1 MRVAVAFPWSKLI
14 RGGRKGSIASG
25 RDQMGKTRRV
35 KDSMGE
41 VSIPD
46 HALYGAQTRR
56 AMDNFPV
63 SGTPMPAAFI
73 RAAARIKESAARV
86 NRDLGLLEQ
95 DMADA
100 IIAACEAIIAGNHI
114 DQFPVDVY
122 QTGSGTSTNMNVNE
136 VVATLAGKQL
146 GREVHPNDHVNL
158 GQSSNDV
165 IPTAIHVSAAVAL
178 RDDLLPAL
186 EHLQSR
192 IEEKARGL
200 EDCVKTGRTHL
211 MDAVPL
217 TMAQEM
223 SAWAGQ
229 VGQQREWLQQ
239 GLDDLCDLAQG
250 GTAVGTGIN
259 THAEFARR
267 FAEALAAQTGLPL
280 RPAANLYTAISSQDT
295 AVAVSGR
302 LKSLAVVLTKISNDL
317 RWMNSGPLAGLGE
330 IVLETLQPGS
340 SIMPGKVNPVIPEA
354 VLMAAAR
361 VIGNDTTVA
370 IAGQAGNFQ
379 LNTML
384 PLIADVLLQGME
396 LLSNSCRLLAD
407 RAIAT
412 FEVRHDNIRRN
423 LERNPILATALNP
436 YIGYAA
442 AAKIARQ
449 AYEEQRPV
457 IDVAAEQ
464 TDLTRDQLETIL
476 DPLKL
481 VRGGFA
487 GKN

>member
-1 MRVAVAFPWSKLI
+1 
-14 RGGRKGSIASG
+14 
-25 RDQMGKTRRV
+25 MGKTRIE

-41 VSIPD
+41 VRLPAD
-46 HALYGAQTRR
+46 ALYGAQTRR
-56 AMDNFPV
+56 AMDNFSV
-63 SGTPMPAAFI
+63 SNTPMPPAFI
-73 RAAARIKESAARV
+73 RAVARIKASAARV

-100 IIAACEAIIAGNHI
+100 IIAACQAIIVGDHA

-136 VVATLAGKQL
+136 VVAGIAGKQL
-146 GREVHPNDHVNL
+146 GRAVHPNDHVNL

-165 IPTAIHVSAAVAL
+165 IPTAIHVSCAFAV
-178 RDDLLPAL
+178 RDNLLPAL
-186 EHLQSR
+186 EHLQSC

-217 TMAQEM
+217 TMSQEL

-229 VGQQREWLQQ
+229 VRQQQEWLQQ
-239 GLDDLCDLAQG
+239 GLEALCALAQG

-267 FAEALAAQTGLPL
+267 FAEDLAAHTGFPF
-280 RPAANLYTAISSQDT
+280 RPAANLFTAISSQDT
-295 AVAVSGR
+295 AVTFSGQ
-302 LKSLAVVLTKISNDL
+302 LKSLAVALSKIANDL
-317 RWMNSGPLAGLGE
+317 RWMNSGPLAGLAE
-330 IVLETLQPGS
+330 IELEALQPGS
-340 SIMPGKVNPVIPEA
+340 SIMPGKVNPVIAEA

-361 VIGNDTTVA
+361 VMGNDTTVT
-370 IAGQAGNFQ
+370 IAGRAGNFQ

-384 PLIADVLLQGME
+384 PLIADVLLQDVE
-396 LLSNSCRLLAD
+396 LLSNSCLQLAD
-407 RAIAT
+407 KAIAN
-412 FEVRHDNIRRN
+412 FEVIYDNIRRN
-423 LERNPILATALNP
+423 LDRNPILATALNP
-436 YIGYAA
+436 YIGYTA

-464 TDLTRDQLETIL
+464 TDLTREELEAIL

-481 VRGGFA
+481 TRGGFA
-487 GKN
+487 GKD

>member
-1 MRVAVAFPWSKLI
+1 
-14 RGGRKGSIASG
+14 
-25 RDQMGKTRRV
+25 MGKTRIE

-63 SGTPMPAAFI
+63 SGRPLPAAFI
-73 RAAARIKESAARV
+73 RAVARIKWSAARV
-86 NRDLGLLEQ
+86 NRDLGLLQE

-100 IIAACEAIIAGNHI
+100 IIAACQAIIAGDYA

-136 VVATLAGKQL
+136 VVATLAGRQL

-165 IPTAIHVSAAVAL
+165 IPTAIHVSSAVAV

-186 EHLQSR
+186 EHLQSC
-192 IEEKARGL
+192 IEGKARSL
-200 EDCVKTGRTHL
+200 DDCVKTGRTHL
-211 MDAVPL
+211 MDAMPV
-217 TMAQEM
+217 TMSQEL

-229 VGQQREWLQQ
+229 IRQQREWLQQ
-239 GLDDLCDLAQG
+239 GLDALCALAQG

-267 FAEALAAQTGLPL
+267 FAEDLAAQTSLPF
-280 RPAANLYTAISSQDT
+280 RPAANPFTAIASQDT

-302 LKSLAVVLTKISNDL
+302 LKSLAVALTKIANDL
-317 RWMNSGPLAGLGE
+317 RWMNSGPLAGLAE
-330 IVLETLQPGS
+330 IELEALQPGS

-361 VIGNDTTVA
+361 VMGNDTTVT

-384 PLIADVLLQGME
+384 PVIADTLLQGIE
-396 LLSNSCRLLAD
+396 LLSSSCRLLAD
-407 RAIAT
+407 KAIAT
-412 FEVRHDNIRRN
+412 FEVKHDNIRRS
-423 LERNPILATALNP
+423 LDRNPVLATALNP
-436 YIGYAA
+436 HIGYMA
-442 AAKIARQ
+442 AAKIAKQ
-449 AYEEQRPV
+449 AYEEQRPI

-464 TDLTRDQLETIL
+464 TDLSREQLEAIL

-481 VRGGFA
+481 TRGGIA
-487 GKN
+487 GKD